1 MLTETKLVLYPE
13 NKNYNER
20 DYIEN
25 LSFLGSIKEEVAEK
39 YFVLLN
45 QKGYIKYCAL
55 DTI

>member
-25 LSFLGSIKEEVAEK
+25 LSFLGSIKEEVA
-39 YFVLLN
+39 
-45 QKGYIKYCAL
+45 
-55 DTI
+55 